1 MLSAAPRPVSP
12 PIFLLLGDSP
22 NAISYACRM
31 PDAQPAQPPVSW
43 REQRIPPRHA
53 PVWVRIAGTWRR
65 GLIAAWVTTPG
76 SGTWDCILTADEPPG
91 GLPWQGRYVY
101 DPLTIR
107 PRHGEVPP
115 G

>member
-1 MLSAAPRPVSP
+1 
-12 PIFLLLGDSP
+12 
-22 NAISYACRM
+22 M
-31 PDAQPAQPPVSW
+31 PDAQPAPPPVSW

-76 SGTWDCILTADEPPG
+76 SGTWDCIVTADEPPG
-91 GLPWQGRYVY
+91 SPPWAGRYAY

-107 PRHGEVPP
+107 PRRGDVPP
-115 G
+115 A

>member
-1 MLSAAPRPVSP
+1 
-12 PIFLLLGDSP
+12 
-22 NAISYACRM
+22 M
-31 PDAQPAQPPVSW
+31 PELPARPPVRW

-53 PVWVRIAGTWRR
+53 PVWVRIAGTWRKGR
-65 GLIAAWVTTPG
+65 IAAWVTTPG
-76 SGTWDCILTADEPPG
+76 CRAWDCVITADEPPG

-107 PRHGEVPP
+107 PRHGEVLP